1 MTNIKIENIDFS
13 YKKKKVFKNFS
24 LDFTYTGNK
33 GHVYALMGPS
43 GCGKTTLLKLLLN
56 TEKQTQGKIIISPD
70 TPVISY
76 VPQAPI
82 LFEHLK
88 PSQNAFYLKKIDKYK
103 KQFNQPFFEELTRF
117 LDLEEVLNTS
127 KSVLEISGGQ
137 KQKLSLLRALSI
149 KPNILLMDEPCS
161 GLDEEVKKHFLL
173 SLKRIIEENN
183 ILVVYVTHHNAE
195 AKLIADDV
203 IYLLPNKENGLIN
216 RSFITDIYSFTQ
228 SPPVIDVAQA
238 FGFPDYNILPC
249 EIQNENI
256 MICNKGRYCLV
267 FHSNQV
273 SFSSTK
279 GIQYSDSCRCGL
291 YDSIKIDGITLLT
304 TQKNKKEYVQFKGDF
319 LLYDNGVYMNKIN
332 IEEYKISSK

>member
-1 MTNIKIENIDFS
+1 MTNIRVENIEFS
-13 YKKKKVFKNFS
+13 YKKKKVFKDFS
-24 LDFTYTGNK
+24 LDFTFIGNK

-56 TEKQTQGKIIISPD
+56 TEKQTQGNINISPD
-70 TPVISY
+70 NPVISY
-76 VPQAPI
+76 VPQAPV
-82 LFEHLK
+82 LFEHLT
-88 PSQNAFYLKKIDKYK
+88 PLQNALYLKKIDKYRN
-103 KQFNQPFFEELTRF
+103 QFNQTFFEELTTF

-127 KSVLEISGGQ
+127 KSVLEMSGGQ

-173 SLKRIIEENN
+173 SLKTIIEENN
-183 ILVVYVTHHNAE
+183 ILVIYVTHHNAE

-203 IYLLPNKENGLIN
+203 IYLMPNKKNGLIN
-216 RSFITDIYSFTQ
+216 KSFKTDIHSFTQ

-256 MICNKGRYCLV
+256 IICKKGRYSLV

-273 SFSSTK
+273 CFSSTK
-279 GIQYSDSCRCGL
+279 GIQYSDSYRCGL
-291 YDSIKIDGITLLT
+291 YGSIVINGITLLT
-304 TQKNKKEYVQFKGDF
+304 TKNNKKEYIKFEGDF
-319 LLYDNGVYMNKIN
+319 LLYENGNYINKIN
-332 IEEYKISSK
+332 IEDYKISLK